1 MTDVFTALP
10 RREPL
15 LNDMAELHVD
25 PPQMMEV
32 LHFHVSWYAVL
43 WRLIIWIAG
52 LTHFA
57 VGAIAL
63 WVVGHRNSTRQAQL
77 LLHVIERMGGVMV
90 KIGQQMSIRVDLLP
104 YVYCQ
109 ELTKLIDRSPPFSH
123 EVAVAALERE
133 AGRPI
138 EELLESFDPKPIGSA
153 SIACVFQGKLHS
165 GRRVVVKVRRPKV
178 GSQFAADL
186 RVLDWLC
193 VISEFLSMFRPG
205 FTQSFRQDLREVLM
219 EELNFRHE
227 ARYQELF
234 RQRAKKMGTK
244 FITAP
249 KIHFDM
255 SGSDVL
261 VMDHVDALS
270 LGEVVAALEHKDP
283 AALAKLEAQNI
294 KPKKVARRLLWINH
308 AAMIADLFFHAD
320 PSPGNVFV
328 LPNSKLVLIDFGSCG
343 SFTTSQRRALKEIN
357 FAQGNGDPEG
367 MAHASVAMMEPLPPI
382 DVDAFTKE
390 LEKFYR
396 LSVYAMK
403 SKHAEWWER
412 TTASQ
417 WLTFLRVSMAFKVP
431 LPRGLLSMVRATLL
445 YDTMA
450 ARLYPDIVFYDEFR
464 RYEKFLGA
472 KARKHFKKDLKR
484 TLVHGLD
491 SRKYLQAQQLL
502 QTSTRAFF
510 RFQHFLD
517 SPPMRFIDGVD
528 KGVYTF
534 LALLRLGVTV
544 TLFGSVFVAVF
555 AVREMIGGTDLDSI
569 DFEQLIYSVGKHGWF
584 WVGSGFL
591 SLLTLRKVL
600 VRLGDRD
607 V

>member
-1 MTDVFTALP
+1 
-10 RREPL
+10 
-15 LNDMAELHVD
+15 
-25 PPQMMEV
+25 MMEA
-32 LHFHVSWYAVL
+32 LHFHVSWYAAI
-43 WRLIIWIAG
+43 WRLVVWTVG
-52 LTHFA
+52 VVQFG

-63 WVVGHRNSTRQAQL
+63 WVVGHRNSRRQAQL

-123 EVAVAALERE
+123 EVAVAALEH
-133 AGRPI
+133 AAQRPI
-138 EELLESFDPKPIGSA
+138 GELLESFDPKPIGSA
-153 SIACVFQGKLHS
+153 SIACVFQGRLHG
-165 GRRVVVKVRRPKV
+165 GRRVVVKARRPNIGTK
-178 GSQFAADL
+178 FAADL

-193 VISEFLSMFRPG
+193 SISEALSLFRPG
-205 FTQSFRQDLREVLM
+205 FTRSFRQDLREVLM
-219 EELNFRHE
+219 EELNFRRE

-234 RQRAKKMGTK
+234 RQRARKMGTK

-249 KIHFDM
+249 KVHFEM
-255 SGSDVL
+255 SNTEVL
-261 VMDHVDALS
+261 VMDHVDALT
-270 LGEVVAALEHKDP
+270 LGEVVTALEHKDE
-283 AALAKLEAQNI
+283 AALAKLEALNI
-294 KPKKVARRLLWINH
+294 KPKKVARRLLWVNH

-328 LPNSKLVLIDFGSCG
+328 LPDSKLMFIDFGSCG
-343 SFTTSQRRALKEIN
+343 SFTRSQRRALKEIN
-357 FAQGNGDPEG
+357 FAQNDGDPEG
-367 MAHASVAMMEPLPPI
+367 MAHASVSMMEPLPPI
-382 DVDAFTKE
+382 DVDAFSKE

-403 SKHAEWWER
+403 SKHAKWWER

-431 LPRGLLSMVRATLL
+431 LPRGLLHMVRATLL

-472 KARKHFKKDLKR
+472 KAKKRFRKKFKR
-484 TLVHGLD
+484 TLTRGID
-491 SRKYLQAQQLL
+491 NRKYLQLQQFLN
-502 QTSTRAFF
+502 TSNRAFF

-517 SPPMRFIDGVD
+517 SPPMRFIFDIN
-528 KGVYTF
+528 KSVYTV
-534 LALLRLGVTV
+534 LTVLRLGVTLSFV
-544 TLFGSVFVAVF
+544 FGLFVAAL
-555 AVREMIGGTDLDSI
+555 AVRDVLGGAEMGSLNLW
-569 DFEQLIYSVGKHGWF
+569 QLAKDAAASGWF
-584 WVGSGFL
+584 QLLAGLLALL
-591 SLLTLRKVL
+591 SLRKML
-600 VRLGDRD
+600 FRLGDRD